1 MMACITAITWSGTNK
16 DNNNRM
22 REVRIDFEEFDGDL
36 DALISNSSDG
46 DKYLL
51 RMVAAD
57 GSDDV
62 RIELCEVFMTM
73 SGTMGTIGG
82 RLHFDWS
89 HMRVAGVCKILCD

>member
-16 DNNNRM
+16 KLICM
-22 REVRIDFEEFDGDL
+22 KEVRIDFEEFDGDL

-73 SGTMGTIGG
+73 SGTFGLIGG
-82 RLHFDWS
+82 RFHFDWS
-89 HMRVAGVCKILCD
+89 HMRVVGVCKILCD

>member
-1 MMACITAITWSGTNK
+1 MK
-16 DNNNRM
+16 
-22 REVRIDFEEFDGDL
+22 EVRIDFEEFDGDL

-57 GSDDV
+57 GSNNV
-62 RIELCEVFMTM
+62 RIELCEIYMTM
-73 SGTMGTIGG
+73 SGMFGLIGG
-82 RLHFDWS
+82 RFHFDWS

>member
-1 MMACITAITWSGTNK
+1 MMACITAITWSGTSKN
-16 DNNNRM
+16 NNNRM

-73 SGTMGTIGG
+73 SGTFGLIGG
-82 RLHFDWS
+82 RFHFDWS
-89 HMRVAGVCKILCD
+89 HMRVTGVCKISCD

>member
-1 MMACITAITWSGTNK
+1 MMVCITAITWSGTNK
-16 DNNNRM
+16 NNNNRT

-36 DALISNSSDG
+36 DALISDSSDG

-57 GSDDV
+57 SSDDV

-73 SGTMGTIGG
+73 SGTFGLIGG
-82 RLHFDWS
+82 RFHFDWS
-89 HMRVAGVCKILCD
+89 HMRVVGVCKILCD

>member
-1 MMACITAITWSGTNK
+1 MMACITAITWSGTSKN
-16 DNNNRM
+16 NNNRM

-73 SGTMGTIGG
+73 SGMFGLIGG

-89 HMRVAGVCKILCD
+89 HMRVTGICKILCD

>member
-1 MMACITAITWSGTNK
+1 MACITAITWSGTSKN
-16 DNNNRM
+16 NNNRM

-62 RIELCEVFMTM
+62 RIELCEVFMTL
-73 SGTMGTIGG
+73 SGKFGLIGG
-82 RLHFDWS
+82 RFHFDWS
-89 HMRVAGVCKILCD
+89 HMRVTGVCKISCD

>member
-1 MMACITAITWSGTNK
+1 MK
-16 DNNNRM
+16 
-22 REVRIDFEEFDGDL
+22 EVRIDFEEFDGDL
-36 DALISNSSDG
+36 DSLISNFSNN

-73 SGTMGTIGG
+73 SGTFGLIGG
-82 RLHFDWS
+82 RFHFDWS
-89 HMRVAGVCKILCD
+89 HMKVVGICKISCD

>member
-1 MMACITAITWSGTNK
+1 MMACITAITWSGTSK
-16 DNNNRM
+16 NNDNRM

-62 RIELCEVFMTM
+62 RIELCEVCGSM
-73 SGTMGTIGG
+73 SGMFALIGG
-82 RLHFDWS
+82 KFHFDWS
-89 HMRVAGVCKILCD
+89 HMRVVGICKILCD

>member
-1 MMACITAITWSGTNK
+1 
-16 DNNNRM
+16 M

-36 DALISNSSDG
+36 DTLISKSSDG

-62 RIELCEVFMTM
+62 RIELCKIFMTL
-73 SGTMGTIGG
+73 SGMFALIGDKF
-82 RLHFDWS
+82 HFDWS
-89 HMRVAGVCKILCD
+89 DMRAVGICKILCD

>member
-1 MMACITAITWSGTNK
+1 
-16 DNNNRM
+16 M
-22 REVRIDFEEFDGDL
+22 REVRIDFEGFDGDL

-51 RMVAAD
+51 RMCAAD

-73 SGTMGTIGG
+73 NGTFGVIGG
-82 RLHFDWS
+82 RFHFDWS
-89 HMRVAGVCKILCD
+89 HMKVVGICKILCD